1 MHLRDA
7 SLVLTGPPPP
17 YNRVRRP
24 GYAVAMRVA
33 AIDCG
38 TNSLRLLV
46 ADVDP
51 ATGSLHDVTREM
63 VVVRLGEGVDRT
75 GVFAPE
81 ALERTFA
88 VVDAYAETCR
98 ALGAEAIRFVA
109 TSASRDVLN
118 REEFASGIE
127 SRIGVSPDVIS
138 GHEEASLS
146 FLGATANVAER
157 RAGPFLV
164 VDLGGGSTE
173 LALGTTEV
181 TAAYSMNVGCVRMT
195 ERRLRSD
202 PPTDVEVAIAADEIL
217 AALGRASAEV
227 PLGQTRTLI
236 GLSGTITTVTAHALA
251 LDAYRPELIDGSV
264 LPLEAVRASCA
275 ALLNATREERAA
287 MPFMHPGRVDV
298 IGGGA
303 LVWSVV
309 VDWVAREVEA
319 AGGSLETV
327 VTSEHDILDGIALAL
342 VPA

>member
-1 MHLRDA
+1 MISITGPGRKSA
-7 SLVLTGPPPP
+7 SAAVTPTGPEPGPPPP

-146 FLGATANVAER
+146 FVGATANVAER

-173 LALGTTEV
+173 LAPLPAWIGQL
-181 TAAYSMNVGCVRMT
+181 
-195 ERRLRSD
+195 RRAHRGL
-202 PPTDVEVAIAADEIL
+202 PA
-217 AALGRASAEV
+217 RA
-227 PLGQTRTLI
+227 PRGFP
-236 GLSGTITTVTAHALA
+236 
-251 LDAYRPELIDGSV
+251 YR
-264 LPLEAVRASCA
+264 C
-275 ALLNATREERAA
+275 RAA
-287 MPFMHPGRVDV
+287 
-298 IGGGA
+298 
-303 LVWSVV
+303 
-309 VDWVAREVEA
+309 
-319 AGGSLETV
+319 
-327 VTSEHDILDGIALAL
+327 
-342 VPA
+342 